1 MSPENAAVLI
11 VIVCEVLQT
20 LLIAAGIVQIA
31 RINSELGHLTHRQTF
46 LETVVGSQDGSRG
59 PAQGFGPGGV
69 PGGRVLGP
77 HTRPVG

>member
-1 MSPENAAVLI
+1 MTPENAAVVI

-31 RINSELGHLTHRQTF
+31 RINAELGHLTHRQTF
-46 LETVVGSQDGSRG
+46 LEGIVRG
-59 PAQGFGPGGV
+59 PDAQRGPPHGGSGEGV
-69 PGGRVLGP
+69 LGGRMLGP